1 MKINLSSLKKYYLL
15 LLDIVILFCIPIV
28 VGVKSNSYFIEYTII
43 FWVVISLSTNFYD
56 VNRYTNWSTLI
67 DKSIKQFFTYSLAY
81 FAYFGVVDKKVFF
94 NNYFLQILIATILLI
109 STIKFVVL
117 FIQRQ
122 HRLEGNDPKKIIL
135 FGNQNSA
142 FTLENLFKKN
152 KDLGYTLLGFFSDKR
167 IQYNK
172 YLGSIK
178 DGFNFIIDKE
188 IDEIFC
194 DPNSFSPNKLSKIRK
209 FAIENNLEL
218 SYIPENKAIYS
229 KDLVLENY
237 GTFTILK
244 AKPLPFE
251 KVETHIVKR
260 VFDLIFSLIVFILI
274 LSWLLPILAI
284 IIKIDSKGP
293 VFFKQIRDGEK
304 GKQFYCFKLRS
315 MRINNEA
322 DKLSASKN
330 DKRITKVGAFLRKT
344 SLDELPQFIN
354 VFLGDMSV
362 VGPRPHMNLQT
373 KKYEREVANY
383 LLRHEVK
390 PGITGLAQIS
400 GYRGEVIEKSD
411 ILNRVRLD
419 IFYIENWTFILDLKI
434 IAKTFINVF
443 LKEEKAY

>member
-67 DKSIKQFFTYSLAY
+67 DKTIKQFFTYSLAY

>member
-1 MKINLSSLKKYYLL
+1 ML
-15 LLDIVILFCIPIV
+15 LLDITVIFCVHFVKTLEMDKLFVI
-28 VGVKSNSYFIEYTII
+28 YTIF
-43 FWVVISLSTNFYD
+43 FWIIISLSTKFYQ
-56 VNRYTNWSTLI
+56 VNRYTNWGALI
-67 DKSIKQFFTYSLAY
+67 NRSIIHFFIYSLAY
-81 FAYFGVVDKKVFF
+81 FSYFGVINKQKILDSESLQVLIIILILVLTTKIVFF
-94 NNYFLQILIATILLI
+94 LIQ
-109 STIKFVVL
+109 K
-117 FIQRQ
+117 Q
-122 HRLEGNDPKKIIL
+122 HRLEGNNPKKIIL

-142 FTLENLFKKN
+142 LTLENLFKKN
-152 KDLGYTLLGFFSDKR
+152 KDLGYKLMGFFSDKA
-167 IQYNK
+167 INTK
-172 YLGSIK
+172 TYLGSIK
-178 DGFNFIIDKE
+178 DGFNFIIEKE

-194 DPNSFSPNKLSKIRK
+194 DPNSFSPTKLSKIRK

-229 KDLVLENY
+229 KDLMLENY

-251 KVETHIVKR
+251 RIETHIIKR
-260 VFDLIFSLIVFILI
+260 LFDLFFSLLAFVLI

-284 IIKIDSKGP
+284 IIKLDSKGP
-293 VFFKQIRDGEK
+293 IFFKQKRDGK
-304 GKQFYCFKLRS
+304 NGKQFYCYKLRS
-315 MRINNEA
+315 MKINNDA
-322 DKLSASKN
+322 DRVSASKN
-330 DKRITKVGAFLRKT
+330 DKRITKVGAFLRKS